1 MDIQGKTVV
10 MLGGSGLV
18 GLAIG
23 RKLIPLRPRRLVI
36 AALRRGEA
44 EEGVETLAA
53 EPGAA
58 GVELVPEWGDVLL
71 RASRRDESRQELLA
85 SDEGRAEIL
94 DDLFGH
100 HLGEADFQRSL
111 LYDLLARHEPEIVI
125 DCINTATAIAYQ
137 DLFRSASR
145 IRERTRA
152 GTAPDPAEVEAHLT
166 TLYLPQLIRHVQV
179 LLHGMRRARTE
190 VYLKV
195 GTSGTGGMG
204 LNIPFTHSEE
214 RPSAMLLSK
223 SSVAGAHS
231 ALLFLMGRTP
241 EAPVVKEVKPT
252 AAVAWK
258 RIRYGPVLR
267 AGRPI
272 PRFDTTEPLP
282 RGEAFDED
290 VQLRCSQTA
299 EALESVY
306 LDAGENGLFSLG
318 EYETISALGL
328 MEVITPEEIA
338 DAVIDEIRGRPTG
351 RDIVGALDAATM
363 GPTYR
368 GGALREIAL
377 QTMERLE
384 AEHGVRSVAFEM
396 LGPPRLS
403 KLLFEAEIL
412 RRLYGGIQDAA
423 ELDPADASDRANA
436 LLAEDGTLRSDI
448 LSVGIPI
455 LLPDGDGV
463 LRGPRLAFVPETDGG
478 APGPEWANR
487 GWVDLRPESWSR
499 WRDRCASFRERVI
512 EAPGAEHGSGADLD
526 PRARSGAIRPGAL
539 AAFVFRYEDEGE
551 RMKR

>member
-1 MDIQGKTVV
+1 MDIRGKTVL

-23 RKLIPLRPRRLVI
+23 RKLLPLRPKRLVI

-53 EPGAA
+53 EDAA
-58 GVELVPEWGDVLL
+58 EGVELVPEWGDVLL
-71 RASRRDESRQELLA
+71 RASRRDESRRELLA
-85 SDEGRAEIL
+85 SEGGRGEIL
-94 DDLFGH
+94 DDLFGQ
-100 HLGEADFQRSL
+100 LGEADFRRSL
-111 LYDLLARHEPEIVI
+111 LYDLLERHEPQIVI

-145 IRERTRA
+145 LRERTR
-152 GTAPDPAEVEAHLT
+152 GGDSPEVAEVEAHLT

-258 RIRYGPVLR
+258 RIRFGPVLR
-267 AGRPI
+267 GGQPI
-272 PRFDTTEPLP
+272 PRFDCTEPLP
-282 RGEAFDED
+282 RAEAFAEG
-290 VQLRCSQTA
+290 VELRCERTGA
-299 EALESVY
+299 ALESVY

-338 DAVIDEIRGRPTG
+338 DAAIAEIRGRPTG

-368 GGALREIAL
+368 GGALREVAL

-384 AEHGVRSVAFEM
+384 DEHGVRSVAFEM

-412 RRLYGGIQDAA
+412 RRLVGGVREASR
-423 ELDPADASDRANA
+423 LDPAGTSERAHA
-436 LLAEDGTLRSDI
+436 LLREDATLRSDI

-463 LRGPRLAFVPETDGG
+463 LRGPRLAFVPDTEGG

-487 GWVDLRPESWSR
+487 GWVDLRPASWER
-499 WRDRCASFRERVI
+499 WRERCASYLETVVG
-512 EAPGAEHGSGADLD
+512 APGAEHGSRTDLD
-526 PRARSGAIRPGAL
+526 LRARGAAIRPGAL
-539 AAFVFRYEDEGE
+539 AAFVLRYEDEGE